1 MTLSFKKQK
10 GLLIRDGHR
19 RKAEKKTKLGEG
31 SPGKWIGLT
40 QKDRVREM
48 SAMTFSFKKQ
58 KGLF

>member
-31 SPGKWIGLT
+31 SPGK
-40 QKDRVREM
+40 
-48 SAMTFSFKKQ
+48 
-58 KGLF
+58 